1 MKVLVTGGTG
11 RVGSELVG
19 ALQKKGASVR
29 VLTRDRDKDAKTAP
43 VGAEVAVGDLL
54 NPESVRSALNGV
66 DKMFLLVGNV
76 ADELTQALLTYAVAR
91 EAKIKHV
98 TYLSV
103 YQAERFQD
111 VPHFIAKQ
119 AVETALKAFE
129 VPFTILRP
137 GYFFQ
142 NDLNLKDLLIGP
154 GLFPTPIGTAGIAAV
169 DVRDIAEAAA
179 ISLTTDGHAGKTY
192 NLVTHSALSGPGAA
206 AVWTKALGK
215 PVNYPGVP
223 VEAFGATAPSV
234 HAALVCDGSQ
244 AHVPAVSGTGI
255 RPGHCGCRRA
265 RETARPCSEALRGL
279 RSGSRRRVAEKLANT
294 STGRYERKKQ

>member
-1 MKVLVTGGTG
+1 MEVVMKVLVTGGTG

-76 ADELTQALLTYAVAR
+76 ADELTQALLTYAVVR

-119 AVETALKAFE
+119 AGETALKAFE

-223 VEAFGATAPSV
+223 VEAFEQQLRQFMPPWYALDLRLMFQRYQERGFVPATADADALAKLLG
-234 HAALVCDGSQ
+234 HA
-244 AHVPAVSGTGI
+244 P
-255 RPGHCGCRRA
+255 R
-265 RETARPCSEALRGL
+265 
-279 RSGSRRRVAEKLANT
+279 
-294 STGRYERKKQ
+294 RYEDFVQEAAAAWLKN

>member
-1 MKVLVTGGTG
+1 MKILVTGGTG
-11 RVGSELVG
+11 KVGTEVAQ
-19 ALQKKGASVR
+19 ALLRGRESVR
-29 VLTRDRDKDAKTAP
+29 VLTRNKEAKLP
-43 VGAEVAVGDLL
+43 DGAEVVVGDLL
-54 NPESVRSALNGV
+54 DPGSVRSALNGV

-192 NLVTHSALSGPGAA
+192 N
-206 AVWTKALGK
+206 
-215 PVNYPGVP
+215 
-223 VEAFGATAPSV
+223 
-234 HAALVCDGSQ
+234 
-244 AHVPAVSGTGI
+244 
-255 RPGHCGCRRA
+255 
-265 RETARPCSEALRGL
+265 
-279 RSGSRRRVAEKLANT
+279 
-294 STGRYERKKQ
+294 